1 MTSIDEQLIAAH
13 QERTNRQIA
22 KAKRWIWVTF
32 EKEGIHCFP
41 AALTDLELADVSFLG
56 YPHRHIFHFSVKIA
70 VTHSDRDIEFI
81 QFKRWCESL
90 YANSTLNL
98 NSKSC
103 EMMADDLYSQIGMT
117 YPGRDVIIEVSEDL
131 ENGCTI
137 EYLL

>member
-1 MTSIDEQLIAAH
+1 MTLIDDQLIAA
-13 QERTNRQIA
+13 QQDKIAQRTST
-22 KAKRWIWVTF
+22 AKRWIWVNF
-32 EKEGIHCFP
+32 SKEGIHCFP
-41 AALTDLELADVSFLG
+41 AALTEDSLSDVSFLG
-56 YPHRHIFHFSVKIA
+56 YPHRHIFHFNVKIQ
-70 VTHSDRDIEFI
+70 VTHNDRDIEFI
-81 QFKRWCESL
+81 QFKRWCENL
-90 YANSTLNL
+90 YASSVLDL